1 MSQTD
6 IPSLRFAEL
15 LASLSLAIDLGLGQP
30 MENLLRTCLL
40 AVSLGKKWCVS
51 EQDLVDIY
59 YLALIQHLEST
70 AYTNETAPLFGDD
83 IVVNSWPRITDQERP
98 TEFVRV
104 PLQHVSQKVVQRLAE
119 WIGRGSCV
127 PKALGQI
134 YERWDGRGSPNNLKG
149 TAILLPVRVVRI
161 AQDAQIYHR
170 LEGTEMASAVLRQ
183 LAGDIYDPDIVECFC
198 QHANRLFEET
208 RGASP
213 WEAVLAAE
221 PGSSRCIPQSS
232 LDDVLRI
239 VADLVDLKSSYIAG
253 HSARVAELAAEAAK
267 CCGLPETDVVAIRWA
282 GFLHDLGR
290 MGISNAIWYKSGSLS
305 EVERELVHLYPYYT
319 ERVLSR
325 LKGLGQARD
334 IAARLHE
341 RLDGSGY
348 HRGLPANKL
357 PMTVRILAV
366 ADIYRSLTEPRP
378 HREAQSAEAAAE
390 ELRSQ
395 VRAGLLDDE
404 AVRAVLMAAGHRLRS
419 RRHESVAGLS
429 DREIEVLRLVAHG
442 YSNGQMARLL
452 RISKST
458 IHHHIQHIYTKLGV
472 STRAAATLFAMQHNL
487 LGD

>member
-1 MSQTD
+1 MSQMD
-6 IPSLRFAEL
+6 IPGLRFAEL
-15 LASLSLAIDLGLGQP
+15 LASLSLAIDLELGQP

-40 AVSLGKKWCVS
+40 AVGLGKKWRVS

-59 YLALIQHLEST
+59 YLALIQHLDST
-70 AYTNETAPLFGDD
+70 ACTNETTTLFGDD
-83 IVVNSWPRITDQERP
+83 MVTDSWPRITDQERP
-98 TEFVRV
+98 TEFVSV

-119 WIGRGSCV
+119 WVGRGSCLL
-127 PKALGQI
+127 KALGQI
-134 YERWDGRGSPNNLKG
+134 CERWDGKGSPNNLKG

-161 AQDAQIYHR
+161 AQDAQIYQR

-198 QHANRLFEET
+198 QHADRLFAET
-208 RGASP
+208 RGASL

-221 PGSSRCIPQSS
+221 PGSRRCIPQSC
-232 LDDVLRI
+232 LDDVLRT
-239 VADLVDLKSSYIAG
+239 VADLVDLKSSYVAG

-267 CCGLPETDVVAIRWA
+267 CCGLSETDVIAVRRA

-290 MGISNAIWYKSGSLS
+290 MGVSNAIWYKSGSLS
-305 EVERELVHLYPYYT
+305 EVEWELVYLYPYYT

-325 LKGLGQARD
+325 LKGLEQARV

-357 PMTVRILAV
+357 PMTVRILAA
-366 ADIYRSLTEPRP
+366 ADIYCSLTEPRP
-378 HREAQSAEAAAE
+378 HREAQSADAAAE
-390 ELRSQ
+390 ELRRQ
-395 VRAGLLDDE
+395 VRAGLLDNE
-404 AVRAVLMAAGHRLRS
+404 AVRSVLMAAGHRLRS

-429 DREIEVLRLVAHG
+429 EREIEVLRLVARG

-472 STRAAATLFAMQHNL
+472 STRTAATLFAMQHNL